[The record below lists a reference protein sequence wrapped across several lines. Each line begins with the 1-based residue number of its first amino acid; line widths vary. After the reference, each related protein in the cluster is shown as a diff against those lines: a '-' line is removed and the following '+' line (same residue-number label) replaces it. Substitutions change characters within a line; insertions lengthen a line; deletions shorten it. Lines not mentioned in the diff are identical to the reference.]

1 MSVDVVQNGKPPL
14 DETIPVS
21 VAVLTDKNENE
32 TMPEPSAKP
41 RSSPV
46 KDLQDDLVAV
56 RERLA
61 AIEARLTSADQS
73 TRDMIGEMAGLRKD
87 VIQTFR
93 SMFLAQVA
101 IVIVAIGCI
110 SAIVGGTVV
119 LRSDYGSVDI
129 GNSSNGA
136 VKAPVENK

>member
-21 VAVLTDKNENE
+21 ISVMADKNEND
-32 TMPEPSAKP
+32 TMPEPTVKP

-46 KDLQDDLVAV
+46 KDLQDDIVVV

-61 AIEARLTSADQS
+61 SIEAKLTSTEQS
-73 TRDMIGEMAGLRKD
+73 TRDMIAEMSNLRKD

-93 SMFLAQVA
+93 SMFLAQLG
-101 IVIVAIGCI
+101 IILIAIGCV

-119 LRSDYGSVDI
+119 VRSSYGSVDI
-129 GNSSNGA
+129 GNNSNGA
-136 VKAPVENK
+136 KAPAEQK